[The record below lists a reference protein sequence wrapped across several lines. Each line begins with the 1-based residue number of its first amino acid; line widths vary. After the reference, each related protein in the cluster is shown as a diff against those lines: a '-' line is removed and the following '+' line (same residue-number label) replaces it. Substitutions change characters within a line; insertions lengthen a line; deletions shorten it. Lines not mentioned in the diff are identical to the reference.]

1 MDFINITQRIGASS
15 PVEFGTIFNSSVELF
30 KKVWLQGFLTILLT
44 LLAILPFYLII
55 YAPMIVMG
63 ITDPETFRHNQ
74 MPPVFTLFLIIV
86 MPIFMLAIM
95 TVSLCLNAAFLR
107 MCRKYDLGE
116 MGKDDYFFYFK
127 KEYLKKAFVVAL
139 LMLGL
144 SLLGMLACGLGLIY
158 LVVPMYLFPAFFAF
172 DKELSPMEIVKS
184 SFALGNKN
192 WLIIFLLIV
201 VTGIVAELGIVLCFV
216 GVFFTAM
223 FSKIPAYF
231 MYKDTI
237 GLSMDV

>member
-1 MDFINITQRIGASS
+1 MDLATVTQRINDSA
-15 PVEFGTIFNSSVELF
+15 PIDFGSVFSNSVELF
-30 KKVWLQGFLTILLT
+30 KKVWLQGFLTLLLT
-44 LLAILPFYLII
+44 FLVILPFYLIVYI
-55 YAPMIVMG
+55 PMVVMG
-63 ITDPETFRHNQ
+63 ISDPHAFDLHE
-74 MPPVFTLFLIIV
+74 MPPAFSFVLVLV
-86 MPIFMLAIM
+86 MPIFMMAIM

-107 MCRKYDLGE
+107 ICRKYDLGE

-127 KEYLKKAFVVAL
+127 KEYLVKALVL
-139 LMLGL
+139 SLIMIGL

-172 DKELSPMEIVKS
+172 DKDMSPMEIVKS
-184 SFALGNKN
+184 GFALGNRN
-192 WLIIFLLIV
+192 WLMIFLLVI

-216 GVFFTAM
+216 GLFFTAM

-231 MYKDTI
+231 IYKDTV